1 MNILT
6 KKELG
11 QWIINGTQ
19 GKNDYLLVVTDTF
32 DYSYYPVYCQ
42 ENEIKELTTKYNT
55 NMQRV
60 MQTIALTK
68 DL

>member
-1 MNILT
+1 MNILP
-6 KKELG
+6 KAELG

-42 ENEIKELTTKYNT
+42 EDELKEQTAKFSK

-60 MQTIALTK
+60 MQTIALRK